1 MKKPIII
8 SDPFPRT
15 LKLIFY
21 NKTLKK
27 LKKKYLLICPSN
39 KNKKKFYEN
48 NIHKATFIMGQPNLP
63 VSTLKRAKKLKAIF
77 NV

>member
-8 SDPFPRT
+8 TDPYPRS

-27 LKKKYLLICPSN
+27 LKNKFLLIKPKYNKDKFYKKKYS
-39 KNKKKFYEN
+39 
-48 NIHKATFIMGQPNLP
+48 
-63 VSTLKRAKKLKAIF
+63 
-77 NV
+77 